1 MQFMS
6 EKPFEDFL
14 VTHFNTWA
22 EQELK
27 PGYRY
32 QFKTPDSVK
41 GNALFKAFI
50 GVTNSIIKIKT
61 VELRTIQYKTVQLI
75 PVFQGDSGK
84 GFSENFISHLR
95 DEVSAQQGALK
106 STALLLIHNSMLDT
120 LINSTEDIAQPNF
133 VWAPLNIK
141 ELLEAEIDSNDENAD
156 ISKCLLNYHFDEIVE
171 DGATMFGFEKLYYA
185 IADGDLQF
193 HELGLLKDEQ
203 LTKGNWKGEQI
214 SERLHDNKILSEK
227 LDFITH
233 HFPGELVDKLAALD
247 FSEKFVN
254 EHFPDG
260 DIERYKNHL
269 DLGQC
274 FAEQDTNREDLLE
287 FESGKAPYIEL
298 LHKAR
303 SEKGAGPR
311 ERHLILLLEPEQH
324 TFELELS
331 FLNQK
336 LKESFCSI
344 KDNKAQPEIL
354 ITIKNLGGI
363 RSRAVLTGSFDGNP
377 RYFTFMVKTDK
388 PKETHWFKVLIIG
401 KNDFYVDGFKHT
413 YLVEPAKKW
422 LTLQTDEQ
430 SLQISDLTKS
440 TVLKENHQFFD
451 ASNVGIVNFKK
462 LASESDE
469 ICFTVQGTIGQITFN
484 VEGEVSTDSL
494 RLPLMLDQGR
504 FNNLF
509 SDEYFGQYN
518 RSKNKVLLDGKEVA
532 PKGKRLTLLQNEAE
546 LLDDKLLS
554 KSSIEKDT
562 RLVDIEIY
570 YPELFTAYNELFN
583 YLEFNKTLLSLVSW
597 GPKLRGLVE
606 DVVSAYQSAIDVIPY
621 NQPLLEAQKLLVNI
635 GFVEFE
641 NQVYV
646 SPFHPSVL
654 AYNVNLANVL
664 QKDKAQSGS
673 FKKLPLV
680 TIQRLTAQG
689 LLPFVYDPLHDF
701 SYNHAEKENVFWSKL
716 VPQQDSSYDYVRT
729 LVKDKVGKFTTAF
742 KHLFIAGSKT
752 TLIINSVNNQQ
763 NKELFLGLIDYIKH
777 IKDKVTNIHVN
788 LYDEHECYCWFD
800 KFADMASYDDL
811 KELCELN
818 KGSAK
823 EHADNIIDLLRTRL
837 TYSKFEHQKGNIE
850 QVYAHMCFF
859 KNDERVQAVDVDV
872 LMQASGVVCHGL
884 MPGESASNK
893 NGSYYT
899 SFGLQGVEI
908 ENIPPLKLIAK
919 YSGLIK
925 PAKCPHEEYSSSKSQ
940 ALVVT
945 EKFKTLL
952 NRAYENSIWT
962 TIIDPKVTLEFFES
976 QKDMVLIHYSDNY
989 TNSINYDAITV
1000 TKQTDLYHKVLENDD
1015 GGIIEEF
1022 NAFNGEWLLNLITA
1036 NDNER
1041 KEKRGIICAYKFV
1054 NCLVI
1059 NSNITWVPLSIAE
1072 IIRVAGNLGLNM
1084 ADSDL
1089 SRHSNGFKKGVISD
1103 DILFVGFK
1111 DQQMILLPV
1120 EVKTG
1125 KRQTHSKGVEQAKEL
1140 KRYFEEL
1147 LGQQNL
1153 AGHLYRGLFM
1163 RQVLMQ
1169 IDKYKL
1175 YKVYEQGYFDLI
1187 EHNSAQWLQGD
1198 YTLSELVHYPEGIL
1212 FVNVEDGDFSKAAF
1226 MKVQNILKIELP
1238 AGNLGYW
1245 VRTPMQ
1251 TLLENLTPAQ
1261 LHHIDDKYI
1270 LKNDCKVRSIQIDSD
1285 EDRTSTDDITDPISD
1300 NTTGSTSSLQIK
1312 ESNTSY
1318 GVGSSVESAIN
1329 HSTRKKMSLE
1339 SLEAIYQQIID
1350 CYYSHNITVT
1360 KPSHEDAFVE
1370 GPASILFRVELNPGT
1385 DPKKLFEKS
1394 QALKLDLKLAQEQDV
1409 GFAIDKGC
1417 VTIDV
1422 PKNDSQRYYVD
1433 QNDIWPNWQRLENAL
1448 EVPLGEDRF
1457 GNTVKINF
1465 SSSNCPHLLI
1475 GGTTGS
1481 GKSEALNTILYGM
1494 VEHYTPSELKLM
1506 LIDPKGTELNGF
1518 EKYPHLLGAIGWD
1531 DDDALK
1537 LLTQAVEE
1545 MQSRY
1550 ATFKKAGVRSLPD
1563 YNAKVTQEERIPWWV
1578 LVLDEY
1584 ADLTSDKDKKKDIEA
1599 ELKRLAQKAR
1609 AAGIHLIIA
1618 TQKPSGDVI
1627 STNLRSNLPA
1637 QLALRVKNGTES
1649 RVILDEQGAE
1659 VLNGKGDAY
1668 LKSEGKL
1675 VRIQCARVNI

>member
-1 MQFMS
+1 MS
-6 EKPFEDFL
+6 EKQFEDFL
-14 VTHFNTWA
+14 VSHFNTWA
-22 EQELK
+22 QCELK

-32 QFKTPDSVK
+32 QFKTPDSLK
-41 GNALFKAFI
+41 GHALFNAFMAI
-50 GVTNSIIKIKT
+50 ANNSIQIKSI
-61 VELRTIQYKTVQLI
+61 LLNTIQYGTIQLI
-75 PVFQGDSGK
+75 PVFHGDSDN

-106 STALLLIHNSMLDT
+106 GTALLIIHNSMLDT
-120 LINSTEDIAQPNF
+120 LINSTEDVAQSGF
-133 VWAPLNIK
+133 VWNPLNIK
-141 ELLEAEIDSNDENAD
+141 GLLEAEINPKDENAD
-156 ISKCLLNYHFDEIVE
+156 ISKCLLDYHFDEIVD

-203 LTKGNWKGEQI
+203 LTNGHWKGDQI
-214 SERLHDNKILSEK
+214 SERLQENKVLSEK

-233 HFPGELVDKLAALD
+233 HFPNELPDKLAALD

-254 EHFPDG
+254 EYFPDG
-260 DIERYKNHL
+260 NVEKYKDNL

-274 FAEQDTNREDLLE
+274 FAEQEKNRSDLLE
-287 FESGKAPYIEL
+287 FESEKAPYIEL
-298 LHKAR
+298 LAKAK
-303 SEKGAGPR
+303 SEKGAGAR

-336 LKESFCSI
+336 LKDSFCSI
-344 KDNKAQPEIL
+344 KDNKTQPEIL

-363 RSRAVLTGSFDGNP
+363 RSRAVLTSSFDGSA
-377 RYFTFMVKTDK
+377 RYFSFVVKTDK
-388 PKETHWFKVLIIG
+388 PKETHRFKVLVIG
-401 KNDFYVDGFKHT
+401 KNDFYVEGFKHT

-430 SLQISDLTKS
+430 TLQVSDSTNIS
-440 TVLKENHQFFD
+440 VLRENHQLFD
-451 ASNVGIVNFKK
+451 SSTVGIIDFKK

-469 ICFTVQGTIGQITFN
+469 ICFTVQGATSQLTFN
-484 VEGEVSTDSL
+484 VEGEVATDSL
-494 RLPLMLDQGR
+494 AFPLMLDQGR

-509 SDEYFGQYN
+509 TDEYFGLYN
-518 RSKNKVLLDGKEVA
+518 RSKNKVLLDGKEIA

-546 LLDDKLLS
+546 LLDSQLLA
-554 KSSIEKDT
+554 KFNAENDIKI
-562 RLVDIEIY
+562 LDIEPD
-570 YPELFTAYNELFN
+570 YPELFTAYSQLFS
-583 YLEFNKTLLSLVSW
+583 YLEFNKTLLSIAGW
-597 GPKLRGLVE
+597 GPKLRGLVG
-606 DVVSAYQSAIDVIPY
+606 DVVTAYQSEIEKICY
-621 NQPLLEAQKLLVNI
+621 NQPLIEPQKKLIKI
-635 GFVEFE
+635 GFAEFE
-641 NQVYV
+641 EQTYI
-646 SPFHPSVL
+646 SPYHPLAL
-654 AYNVNLANVL
+654 AYNFNLANAL
-664 QKDKAQSGS
+664 QKDKAESGS
-673 FKKLPLV
+673 YKKLPPV

-689 LLPFVYDPLHDF
+689 LLPFVYHPQYDF

-716 VPQQDSSYDYVRT
+716 IPQQESSYDYVRT

-742 KHLFIAGSKT
+742 KHLFVAGSKT
-752 TLIINSVNNQQ
+752 TLIINSVNNQH
-763 NKELFLGLIDYIKH
+763 NKELFLGLIDYIK
-777 IKDKVTNIHVN
+777 IKKDKVTNIHVN
-788 LYDEHECYCWFD
+788 LYDERECYCWFD

-823 EHADNIIDLLRTRL
+823 GQADNIIDLLRTRL
-837 TYSKFEHQKGNIE
+837 TYSKFEHQKGSIE
-850 QVYAHMCFF
+850 QEYAHMCFF
-859 KNDERVQAVDVDV
+859 KNDERVQAVDVDI
-872 LMQASGVVCHGL
+872 LMQESGVVCHGL

-899 SFGLQGVEI
+899 SFGLQGVDI
-908 ENIPPLKLIAK
+908 DTAPQLKLIAK

-925 PAKCPHEEYSSSKSQ
+925 PAKCPHEEYNPSKSQ

-945 EKFKTLL
+945 ENFKNLL
-952 NRAYENSIWT
+952 ERAYENSIWT
-962 TIIDPKVTLEFFES
+962 TIIDPKVTLDFFES

-989 TNSINYDAITV
+989 TNSVNYDAITV

-1022 NAFNGEWLLNLITA
+1022 NAFNGEWLLNLVTA
-1036 NDNER
+1036 DNNER
-1041 KEKRGIICAYKFV
+1041 KEKRGIIAAYKFV
-1054 NCLVI
+1054 NCLI
-1059 NSNITWVPLSIAE
+1059 TNSNITWVPLSIAE
-1072 IIRVAGNLGLNM
+1072 IVRVAGNLGLNM

-1089 SRHSNGFKKGVISD
+1089 SRHSQGFKKGVISD

-1140 KRYFEEL
+1140 KRYFEAL

-1175 YKVYEQGYFDLI
+1175 YKVYQEGYFNNI
-1187 EHNSAQWLQGD
+1187 ESNSANWLQGD
-1198 YTLSELVHYPEGIL
+1198 YKLAELSNYPEGIL
-1212 FVNVEDGDFSKAAF
+1212 FVNVEDSDFAKAAF
-1226 MKVQNILKIELP
+1226 VKVQDILKIELP

-1251 TLLENLTPAQ
+1251 KLLENLTPAR

-1270 LKNDCKVRSIQIDSD
+1270 LNDECEVRVI
-1285 EDRTSTDDITDPISD
+1285 
-1300 NTTGSTSSLQIK
+1300 
-1312 ESNTSY
+1312 
-1318 GVGSSVESAIN
+1318 SSVESESESESESDVIDPMPTVIDKVIDDVSDTGEEKESVEDMHGKAV
-1329 HSTRKKMSLE
+1329 RKKMSLE
-1339 SLEAIYQQIID
+1339 SLEEIYQQIID

-1360 KPSHEDAFVE
+1360 RPSHEDAFVE

-1385 DPKKLFEKS
+1385 DPKRLFEKS
-1394 QALKLDLKLAQEQDV
+1394 QALKLNLKLAQEQDV

-1448 EVPLGEDRF
+1448 EVPLGEDRY

-1494 VEHYTPSELKLM
+1494 VEHYTPAELKLM

-1531 DDDALK
+1531 DDDALQ

-1550 ATFKKAGVRSLPD
+1550 AQFKAKGVRSLPD

-1637 QLALRVKNGTES
+1637 QLALRVKNSTES

-1675 VRIQCARVNI
+1675 VRIQCARIK